1 MRCAMAVMAKV
12 PRAGAVKTR
21 LVPPLT
27 AVEAVALSGTFLGD
41 ITANIAQAGVMAP
54 IAGYVAY
61 APAGAE
67 AGFAG
72 LLAPGTGLVL
82 ADGMLTDGAEAA
94 VSGIG
99 RSLLHATRALL
110 ATGADCV
117 CLVNGDSPTLPTAFL
132 VEAAVALLRPGA
144 RMVLGPAED
153 GGYYLIG
160 LQAPLSRLFA
170 DITWS
175 TSVVAEQTV
184 ARARELGLEV
194 VMLPPWYDVDDTD
207 TLARLRRELAGGA
220 SATEV
225 VPFGAPATS
234 ALLARLDLAERPGL
248 AAPAR
253 A

>member
-82 ADGMLTDGAEAA
+82 ADGMLTDGAESA

-99 RSLLHATRALL
+99 RSLLARDAGIAGHRGGLCVPGQWRQPDLADRVPCGGGRGSAAARRADGV
-110 ATGADCV
+110 GAGGGWRP
-117 CLVNGDSPTLPTAFL
+117 LPNGLQHRCPACSPTS
-132 VEAAVALLRPGA
+132 RGA
-144 RMVLGPAED
+144 PRWSP
-153 GGYYLIG
+153 
-160 LQAPLSRLFA
+160 SRL
-170 DITWS
+170 WHGRGNWGWRS
-175 TSVVAEQTV
+175 
-184 ARARELGLEV
+184 
-194 VMLPPWYDVDDTD
+194 
-207 TLARLRRELAGGA
+207 
-220 SATEV
+220 
-225 VPFGAPATS
+225 
-234 ALLARLDLAERPGL
+234 
-248 AAPAR
+248 
-253 A
+253 